1 MRGGGVEGTCCSA
14 TSARVPSPT
23 WTLTAMAP
31 LRCEPWKQ
39 IPPTA
44 PRRRGP
50 APQAPPPV
58 AACVDRV
65 TSSWCSIV
73 TEPGPDV
80 AAPGTPAAAEGRL
93 GLPAGVAAYTLW
105 GLFPLY
111 FHLLEPTSALEILC
125 HRVLWTLA
133 TMALFLAVRGDRSW
147 PAVLRSGRGTV
158 ALLGAAAILI
168 ATNWLI
174 YVWAVGIDRVVEAA
188 LGYFICP
195 LFTVALGVVVL
206 RERLRWL
213 QWTAV
218 VLGAVA
224 VAVLSLAYGH
234 LPWIALALAVSFSAY
249 GFIKKRIDLPA
260 SRSLAGETVLLAPL
274 ALLTMI
280 LLGLSGRM
288 EFAAGDLSLSLL
300 LAGTG
305 VVTAVP
311 LVLFAA
317 AARRIPLT
325 LLGLLQYITPSLQFL
340 LGVIVFRESMSGA
353 QWAGFGL
360 VWGALML
367 LSADAVRAARR
378 GAGGDELLS
387 PATAELG

>member
-1 MRGGGVEGTCCSA
+1 M
-14 TSARVPSPT
+14 
-23 WTLTAMAP
+23 
-31 LRCEPWKQ
+31 
-39 IPPTA
+39 
-44 PRRRGP
+44 
-50 APQAPPPV
+50 
-58 AACVDRV
+58 
-65 TSSWCSIV
+65 
-73 TEPGPDV
+73 
-80 AAPGTPAAAEGRL
+80 
-93 GLPAGVAAYTLW
+93 AAYALW

-147 PAVLRSGRGTV
+147 PAVLRSGRRTV

-174 YVWAVGIDRVVEAA
+174 YVWAVGVDRVVEAA

-206 RERLRWL
+206 RERLRGL
-213 QWTAV
+213 QWAAV
-218 VLGAVA
+218 VLGAIA

-234 LPWIALALAVSFSAY
+234 LPWIALSLAVSFSAY
-249 GFIKKRIDLPA
+249 GFIKKRIELPA

-274 ALLTMI
+274 ALLTMA

-340 LGVIVFRESMSGA
+340 LGVLVFGESMSAA

-367 LSADAVRAARR
+367 LSADAVRAARGGGR
-378 GAGGDELLS
+378 GDELLS